1 MATIDVYSTSRVKVT
16 QVDVS
21 DKVFDADVKEHLFY
35 DVIRMQLAGRRAGTA
50 STKTRSEVRGGGK
63 KPWRQKG
70 TGRARAGTIRSPLW
84 RGGGSVFG
92 PKPRDYSIKVP
103 KKVKRAALCSAL
115 TLKRKQ
121 EKLLLLDKI
130 ELNEI
135 KTKGFVNILNNLETQ
150 NVLIVDRENSNLV
163 LSARNLPSVKVLPPE
178 GLNLYD
184 ILYYDSLF
192 ITQPCL
198 EEISRRLLA

>member
-1 MATIDVYSTSRVKVT
+1 M
-16 QVDVS
+16 
-21 DKVFDADVKEHLFY
+21 
-35 DVIRMQLAGRRAGTA
+35 
-50 STKTRSEVRGGGK
+50 
-63 KPWRQKG
+63 
-70 TGRARAGTIRSPLW
+70 
-84 RGGGSVFG
+84 
-92 PKPRDYSIKVP
+92 
-103 KKVKRAALCSAL
+103 
-115 TLKRKQ
+115 
-121 EKLLLLDKI
+121 LDKI